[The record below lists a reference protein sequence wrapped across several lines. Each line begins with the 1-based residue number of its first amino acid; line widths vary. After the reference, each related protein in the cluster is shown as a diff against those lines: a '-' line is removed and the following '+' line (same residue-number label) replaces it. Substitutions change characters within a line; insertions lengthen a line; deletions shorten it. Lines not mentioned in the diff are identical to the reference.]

1 MTSNTHK
8 DLSLILAEKQRAME
22 DLREEKSSL
31 LRVISH
37 DIKSPFNQ
45 LFALI
50 QLFELEAETLSD
62 RQNEY
67 IDKMYHAVISG
78 IEMIQNLQDF
88 RAIDE
93 DNLQVHVEKL
103 DVNQVLK
110 KLVARYQIQSRLHKV
125 KINLQETTQSVVIY
139 TDELLILKILEKILS
154 NAIRYCGQEKTVD
167 VGFEKMDGQVWI
179 HVNDE
184 GPGLTKSEMPFIFE
198 PFRTLSAKPTE
209 GGGTT
214 GLGMYVAHKIAN
226 LLGFE
231 IRINKNPKG
240 GLEVSLKIPK

>member
-1 MTSNTHK
+1 
-8 DLSLILAEKQRAME
+8 
-22 DLREEKSSL
+22 
-31 LRVISH
+31 
-37 DIKSPFNQ
+37 
-45 LFALI
+45 
-50 QLFELEAETLSD
+50 LFELEAETHTE

-93 DNLQVHVEKL
+93 DNLQVNVEKL
-103 DVNQVLK
+103 DVQQILN

-154 NAIRYCGQEKTVD
+154 NAVRFSGQGKTVD
-167 VGFEKMDGQVWI
+167 IGFGKMDGQVWI

-184 GPGLTKSEMPFIFE
+184 GPGLTRSEMSYIFE
-198 PFRTLSAKPTE
+198 PFRTLSAKPVE

-214 GLGMYVAHKIAN
+214 GLGMYVAHQIAN
-226 LLGFE
+226 LLG
-231 IRINKNPKG
+231 IDIKIKKSRKG